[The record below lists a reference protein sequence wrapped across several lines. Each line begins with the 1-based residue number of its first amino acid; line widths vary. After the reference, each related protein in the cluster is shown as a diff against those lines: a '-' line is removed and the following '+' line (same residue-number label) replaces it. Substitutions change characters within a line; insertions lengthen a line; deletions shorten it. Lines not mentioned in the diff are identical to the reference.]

1 MLKASWII
9 WSIVTAFWMILL
21 ISGAGFLWLRDVDGT
36 GAVQTPEI
44 KLLSIG
50 VWIAFLMIP
59 FVLQILWLLIN
70 IVATQKQK

>member
-36 GAVQTPEI
+36 GAIQTPEI
-44 KLLSIG
+44 KLLSIESG
-50 VWIAFLMIP
+50 WHF
-59 FVLQILWLLIN
+59 
-70 IVATQKQK
+70 